1 MSLIARHLVPIKKPY
16 NILCPW
22 FIVKKYENAVRR
34 EGKNMSGLKLGA
46 AVAVCAAFCG
56 ATVLPAVRP
65 ASEPA
70 PQTQASLANDPKL
83 IEDLVYAN
91 RILFQQ
97 EVLDGFGHVSVRS
110 DKNPTHFLLSRSM
123 APALVTSNDILEYD
137 SNGEP
142 VDARGR
148 NSYVERYIHAAIYRV
163 RPDVKAIVHSH
174 SPDIIPY
181 SVTGTILR
189 PVYHVSAFLRLGAP
203 IFDSHE
209 GFGDTDMLIRDNK
222 LGNALAKA
230 LGNSGIALIRG
241 HGFVAVAESTPIV
254 VYRAIYTQWN
264 ARVQAEG
271 MKLGTIQY
279 LTPGDA
285 EKAQAIVEATVG
297 RPWELWKSQV
307 GKIE

>member
-1 MSLIARHLVPIKKPY
+1 MSMRRLSV
-16 NILCPW
+16 LC
-22 FIVKKYENAVRR
+22 A
-34 EGKNMSGLKLGA
+34 L
-46 AVAVCAAFCG
+46 CAALCAG
-56 ATVLPAVRP
+56 MVYAAAP
-65 ASEPA
+65 PA
-70 PQTQASLANDPKL
+70 PQSAASLSNDPKL

-91 RILFQQ
+91 RILYQQ
-97 EVLDGFGHVSVRS
+97 QVLDGFGHVSVRS
-110 DKNPTHFLLSRSM
+110 DKDPSHFLMSRSM
-123 APALVTSNDILEYD
+123 APALVTSNDIMEYD
-137 SNGEP
+137 KSGEP

-163 RPDVKAIVHSH
+163 RPDVKSIVHSH

-203 IFDSHE
+203 IFDTQE

-222 LGNALAKA
+222 LGDALAKV

-241 HGFVAVAESTPIV
+241 HGFVAVADSIPV
-254 VYRAIYTQWN
+254 AVYRSIYTQLN

-271 MKLGTIQY
+271 MKLGTIKY
-279 LTPGDA
+279 LTPGEA
-285 EKAQAIVEATVG
+285 VKAQAITEGTVG

>member
-1 MSLIARHLVPIKKPY
+1 
-16 NILCPW
+16 
-22 FIVKKYENAVRR
+22 
-34 EGKNMSGLKLGA
+34 MSGLRIGVMFA
-46 AVAVCAAFCG
+46 FCAALC
-56 ATVLPAVRP
+56 AAIVLPEAR
-65 ASEPA
+65 PA
-70 PQTQASLANDPKL
+70 PQAAAPLANDPKL

-91 RILFQQ
+91 RILYQQ
-97 EVLDGFGHVSVRS
+97 DVLDGFGHVSARS
-110 DKNPTHFLLSRSM
+110 DKDPSHFLMSRSM
-123 APALVTSNDILEYD
+123 APGLVTANDIMEFD
-137 SNGEP
+137 KDGEP

-148 NSYVERYIHAAIYRV
+148 NGYVERYIHAAIYRV
-163 RPDVKAIVHSH
+163 RPDVKAVVHSH

-203 IFDSHE
+203 IFDTQQ

-222 LGNALAKA
+222 LGDALAKV

-254 VYRAIYTQWN
+254 VYRAIYTQMN

-271 MKLGTIQY
+271 MKLGTIRY
-279 LTPGDA
+279 LTPGEA
-285 EKAQAIVEATVG
+285 AKAQAIVEATVG
-297 RPWELWKSQV
+297 RPWELWKSRV